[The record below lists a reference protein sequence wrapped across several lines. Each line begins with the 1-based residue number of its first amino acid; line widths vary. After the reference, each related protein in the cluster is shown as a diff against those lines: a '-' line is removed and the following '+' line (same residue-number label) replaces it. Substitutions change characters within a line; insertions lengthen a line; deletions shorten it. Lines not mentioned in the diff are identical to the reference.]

1 MHMSREQIYAEL
13 TKIFREVFRNEN
25 LVIAGSTTAED
36 VSGWDSTAHVNLLLA
51 IEMQLGVTFHTSEID
66 EMRTVGDLVDA
77 IERKLAE

>member
-1 MHMSREQIYAEL
+1 MSREQIYAEL
-13 TKIFREVFRNEN
+13 TKIFREVFQDEN

-51 IEMQLGVTFHTSEID
+51 IEMNLGVTFHTSEID

-77 IERKLAE
+77 IERKPAK

>member
-1 MHMSREQIYAEL
+1 MSREQIYAEL
-13 TKIFREVFRNEN
+13 TKIFREVFRDEN

-36 VSGWDSTAHVNLLLA
+36 ISGWDSTAHVNLLLA
-51 IEMQLGVTFHTSEID
+51 IEMELGVTFHTSEID

>member
-1 MHMSREQIYAEL
+1 MSREQIYAEL
-13 TKIFREVFRNEN
+13 TKIFREVFRDEN

-51 IEMQLGVTFHTSEID
+51 IEMHLGVTFHTSEID

-77 IERKLAE
+77 IERKRAK